1 MSRDVLYQIAYVL
14 TLAILVAVFVT
25 GYAWLMRAFRRH
37 RAPQPVTFAQRWT
50 AAFVPVVPLCLFGS
64 YALFRAQTS
73 AVGGTL
79 AFGVLGALAAATSA
93 MYISLG
99 TRGMSVTREILGA
112 DDADS
117 KQVEA
122 VAAKRVGV
130 ASKHEW
136 PMR

>member
-1 MSRDVLYQIAYVL
+1 MSRDVLYQIAYVI
-14 TLAILVAVFVT
+14 TLAIFVAVFVA
-25 GYAWLMRAFRRH
+25 GYAWLMRVFRHR
-37 RAPQPVTFAQRWT
+37 RAPQPLTFAQRWT

-64 YALFRAQTS
+64 YALFHAQAS
-73 AVGGTL
+73 AVGDTL

-93 MYISLG
+93 VYLSLG
-99 TRGMSVTREILGA
+99 TRGAPVTGEILGA
-112 DDADS
+112 DDAGS